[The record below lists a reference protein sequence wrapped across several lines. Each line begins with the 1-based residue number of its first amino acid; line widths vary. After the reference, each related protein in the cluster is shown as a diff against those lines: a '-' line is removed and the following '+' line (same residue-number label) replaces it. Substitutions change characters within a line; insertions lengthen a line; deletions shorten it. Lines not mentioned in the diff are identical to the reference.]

1 MMEKIAIHS
10 SFIMSAAY
18 NEDKQCLRL
27 EIHSTYYYYYGVTRQ
42 KVSRFKKAESKGKYF
57 IAYIKGKY
65 VMAKRKMRR
74 RS

>member
-1 MMEKIAIHS
+1 MEEIIMHS

-57 IAYIKGKY
+57 IRFITGQYD
-65 VMAKRKMRR
+65 VLKRKTRR
-74 RS
+74 A

>member
-1 MMEKIAIHS
+1 MHS

-57 IAYIKGKY
+57 IRFIKGQY
-65 VMAKRKMRR
+65 EVLKRKARR
-74 RS
+74 A

>member
-1 MMEKIAIHS
+1 MHS

-57 IAYIKGKY
+57 IRFIKGQY
-65 VMAKRKMRR
+65 DVLKRKTRR
-74 RS
+74 A